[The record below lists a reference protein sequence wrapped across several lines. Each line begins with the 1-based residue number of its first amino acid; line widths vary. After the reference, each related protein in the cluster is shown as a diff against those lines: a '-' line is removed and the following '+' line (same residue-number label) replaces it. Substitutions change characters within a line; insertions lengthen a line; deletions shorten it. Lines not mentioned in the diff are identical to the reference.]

1 MKEIRVP
8 GRAKRE
14 NVACALRTGQGR
26 RVDATRERWLTSAGP
41 ASTFRAKEAVPMA
54 LLRILNGSLESQ
66 EIELSPDPMTIGRA
80 SACNIRIADAG
91 VSSKHAKIWC
101 EDGQY
106 FLMDL
111 GSTNGTFVNDRDVD
125 REQLKDGDVI
135 TFGMT
140 RASFAGDV
148 PKVRISPA
156 RQQRAAAAPEG
167 IVTDEPR
174 RGSPFRPEVKTSDEV
189 EIATLRG
196 KVAFFEEENRK
207 LKALVK
213 QVQDQV
219 AHEAAASARA
229 DAEKIRS
236 LLKQRDEDLKGLRKQ
251 LDEKETYYSPAE
263 LERERKRMEAA
274 IEADRRR
281 ETETLLRQIK
291 ELEHRVAIR
300 GAESDTVTRQ
310 IREKDD
316 LIKMLSEREDELHK
330 ELKSREEKV
339 ARSHEEVNAAK
350 EQLNAAAGKE
360 KELNDKLKQK
370 NVQLAQL
377 GKERGELVQELAKAR
392 QIVAKVGGAEEGAAA
407 VEEQHRA
414 TQSMQERIAQLEAE
428 VAKARDAASVIGG
441 KLDSSEATVADL
453 RKQIAE
459 AEAQVNDALDSRM
472 KVEGQLSELLRK
484 SGDRDQHEKQLAM
497 LKADR
502 DARAS
507 EARSAAEARDAA
519 EQQLTKIRGTYDDIV
534 HERDELKAKVES
546 LESDMRVAATGS
558 QVRGDWEARYKSA
571 ADELDDLKKLV
582 SRMRVELQQA
592 RESAARGGEGAAT
605 VDEGLLRL
613 AGARAELHETMVGEM
628 LEGVNNAVSLLRR
641 NSELLKGYVE
651 DCGLLANAVRKIDYT
666 RLEPEQSQ
674 MLVELN
680 DQTQPDVIVKNMQGI
695 GEENSESIVKA
706 KKLILDYSDAFKKEE
721 AAGVEM
727 DAAMA
732 KAQGLLHATDPD
744 ADIPV
749 KIEAVLP
756 AVDAD
761 KEEAVLFAFALLREA
776 KQFSP
781 EEGGPCA
788 VNVNTDGLTITF
800 TLSPVDGK
808 LKDRY
813 REPPDPQ
820 SRLVKGFAEDRCGG
834 KVEVKDDEGKLALV
848 VTLKAKI

>member
-1 MKEIRVP
+1 
-8 GRAKRE
+8 
-14 NVACALRTGQGR
+14 
-26 RVDATRERWLTSAGP
+26 
-41 ASTFRAKEAVPMA
+41 MA

-125 REQLKDGDVI
+125 RERLKDGDLI

-140 RASFAGDV
+140 RASFVGDV
-148 PKVRISPA
+148 PKVRINPA
-156 RQQRAAAAPEG
+156 RPQRAAAAPEG

-174 RGSPFRPEVKTSDEV
+174 QGASPFRPEVKTSDEV

-229 DAEKIRS
+229 DAEKIRT
-236 LLKQRDEDLKGLRKQ
+236 LLKQRDEELKGLRKQ

-300 GAESDTVTRQ
+300 GAESDTVARQ
-310 IREKDD
+310 LKEKDD
-316 LIKMLSEREDELHK
+316 LIGMLSEREDELQK
-330 ELKSREEKV
+330 EIKSREEK
-339 ARSHEEVNAAK
+339 AAKAHEEVNAAK

-377 GKERGELVQELAKAR
+377 GRERGELVQELAKAR
-392 QIVAKVGGAEEGAAA
+392 QIVAKVGGAEEAAAA

-414 TQSMQERIAQLEAE
+414 TQEMQERIAQLETE

-441 KLDSSEATVADL
+441 KLDTSEASAADL

-459 AEAQVNDALDSRM
+459 AETQVTEALDARM

-519 EQQLTKIRGTYDDIV
+519 EQHLTKIRGTYDDIV

-613 AGARAELHETMVGEM
+613 AGARAELHETMVGQM

-666 RLEPEQSQ
+666 RLEREQQQ
-674 MLVELN
+674 MLVELV

-695 GEENSESIVKA
+695 GEENAESIGKA
-706 KKLILDYSDAFKKEE
+706 KKLILDYSDAFRKEDAAVEME
-721 AAGVEM
+721 AAL
-727 DAAMA
+727 A
-732 KAQGLLHATDPD
+732 KAQGLLHATDPN
-744 ADIPV
+744 ADVPV

-756 AVDAD
+756 AVDAS
-761 KEEAVLFAFALLREA
+761 KEESVLFCFALLREA
-776 KQFSP
+776 KLLAP
-781 EEGGPCA
+781 EEGGPAA
-788 VNVNTDGLTITF
+788 VNVNTDGLTVTF
-800 TLSPVDGK
+800 TVSPVDAK
-808 LKDRY
+808 AKERY
-813 REPPDPQ
+813 RDPPDAQ
-820 SRLVKGFAEDRCGG
+820 SRLVQEFARKRCGG
-834 KVEVKDDEGKLALV
+834 KIELKEEEGRRALL

>member
-135 TFGMT
+135 TFGMI
-140 RASFAGDV
+140 RASFVGDV
-148 PKVRISPA
+148 PKVRISPV
-156 RQQRAAAAPEG
+156 RQQRAAVPQPRPSADAAPEG

-174 RGSPFRPEVKTSDEV
+174 RGASPFRPEVKTSDEL

-213 QVQDQV
+213 QVQEQ
-219 AHEAAASARA
+219 AALEAAASARA
-229 DAEKIRS
+229 DAEKIRT
-236 LLKQRDEDLKGLRKQ
+236 LLKQREEELKTLRKQ

-291 ELEHRVAIR
+291 ELQHRVAIR
-300 GAESDTVTRQ
+300 GAESDTVARQ
-310 IREKDD
+310 LKEKDD
-316 LIKMLSEREDELHK
+316 LIGMLSEREDELQK
-330 ELKSREEKV
+330 EIKSREEK
-339 ARSHEEVNAAK
+339 AAKAHEEVNAAK

-370 NVQLAQL
+370 NVQLAHL
-377 GKERGELVQELAKAR
+377 GTERGELVQELAKAR
-392 QIVAKVGGAEEGAAA
+392 QIIAKLGGAEEAAAA

-453 RKQIAE
+453 RKQVAE
-459 AEAQVNDALDSRM
+459 AETQVAEVVDARM
-472 KVEGQLSELLRK
+472 KVEGQLSELVRK
-484 SGDRDQHEKQLAM
+484 SGYRDQHEKQLAM

-546 LESDMRVAATGS
+546 LESDMGVAATGS
-558 QVRGDWEARYKSA
+558 QVRGDWEARYKNA

-613 AGARAELHETMVGEM
+613 AGARAELHETMVGQM

-666 RLEPEQSQ
+666 RLEREQQQ
-674 MLVELN
+674 MLVELV

-695 GEENSESIVKA
+695 CEENAESIGKA
-706 KKLILDYSDAFKKEE
+706 K
-721 AAGVEM
+721 
-727 DAAMA
+727 
-732 KAQGLLHATDPD
+732 
-744 ADIPV
+744 
-749 KIEAVLP
+749 
-756 AVDAD
+756 
-761 KEEAVLFAFALLREA
+761 
-776 KQFSP
+776 
-781 EEGGPCA
+781 
-788 VNVNTDGLTITF
+788 N
-800 TLSPVDGK
+800 
-808 LKDRY
+808 
-813 REPPDPQ
+813 
-820 SRLVKGFAEDRCGG
+820 
-834 KVEVKDDEGKLALV
+834 
-848 VTLKAKI
+848 

>member
-1 MKEIRVP
+1 
-8 GRAKRE
+8 
-14 NVACALRTGQGR
+14 
-26 RVDATRERWLTSAGP
+26 
-41 ASTFRAKEAVPMA
+41 MA

-66 EIELSPDPMTIGRA
+66 EIELSPDPMTVGRA

-140 RASFAGDV
+140 RASFVGDV
-148 PKVRISPA
+148 PKARISPA
-156 RQQRAAAAPEG
+156 RPQRAAAPEG

-213 QVQDQV
+213 QVQEQA

-229 DAEKIRS
+229 DAEKIRT
-236 LLKQRDEDLKGLRKQ
+236 LLKQRDEELKGLRKQ

-263 LERERKRMEAA
+263 LERERKRMEGA
-274 IEADRRR
+274 IDADRRR
-281 ETETLLRQIK
+281 ESETLLRQIK

-300 GAESDTVTRQ
+300 GAESDTVARQ
-310 IREKDD
+310 LKEKDD
-316 LIKMLSEREDELHK
+316 LIGMLSEREDELQK
-330 ELKSREEKV
+330 EIKSREEK
-339 ARSHEEVNAAK
+339 ASRAHEEVNAAK

-392 QIVAKVGGAEEGAAA
+392 QIIAKVGGAEEAAAA
-407 VEEQHRA
+407 VEEQHGA
-414 TQSMQERIAQLEAE
+414 TQAMQERIAQLESE

-441 KLDSSEATVADL
+441 KLDTSEATVADL

-459 AEAQVNDALDSRM
+459 VETQVTDALDARM

-519 EQQLTKIRGTYDDIV
+519 EQQL
-534 HERDELKAKVES
+534 
-546 LESDMRVAATGS
+546 MRVAATGS

-613 AGARAELHETMVGEM
+613 AGARAEVHETMVGQM
-628 LEGVNNAVSLLRR
+628 LDGVNNAVSLLRR

-666 RLEPEQSQ
+666 RLEREQQQ
-674 MLVELN
+674 MLVELV

-695 GEENSESIVKA
+695 GEENAESIGKA
-706 KKLILDYSDAFKKEE
+706 KKLILDYSDAFRKEDAAVEVE
-721 AAGVEM
+721 AAL
-727 DAAMA
+727 AR
-732 KAQGLLHATDPD
+732 AQGLFHATDPN
-744 ADIPV
+744 ADVPV

-756 AVDAD
+756 AVDAT
-761 KEEAVLFAFALLREA
+761 KEEAVLFCFALLREA
-776 KQFSP
+776 KLLAP
-781 EEGGPCA
+781 EEGGPAA
-788 VNVNTDGLTITF
+788 VNVNTDGLTVTF
-800 TLSPVDGK
+800 TVSPVDARAK
-808 LKDRY
+808 ERY
-813 REPPDPQ
+813 RDPPDAQ
-820 SRLVKGFAEDRCGG
+820 SRLIQEFARKRCGG
-834 KVEVKDDEGKLALV
+834 KIELKEEEGRRALL